1 MEFRVKY
8 IIQTSSRCGKYN
20 YGCTDTVTAE
30 TEEEARK
37 IIRAEAGNKVS
48 LKRFK
53 VLIQSVRKVA

>member
-1 MEFRVKY
+1 MEFKVKY

-30 TEEEARK
+30 NEDEAKR
-37 IIRAEAGNKVS
+37 IIKAEAGNKVS

-53 VLIQSVRKVA
+53 VLIQSVTKVA